1 MQERIAIWGTIL
13 RISLQERLVY
23 RGDFML
29 GTLMRFLPI
38 VTQIFLWL
46 AVFQAT
52 GGTGSTIAGYSFHQF
67 VAYYLLTMISRAF
80 SSMPGLSSG
89 LAEQIRDGDIKKY
102 LVQPVDPLEFL
113 LIGRVAHKIAYYVV
127 ALIPFILVFWWCR
140 EYFEG
145 WPSAMTMLA
154 FLATLVMSFL
164 LGFFME
170 ACLGLM
176 GFWFGEVSSL
186 VFVYML
192 VNFFLSGHMFPID
205 MLEKLGPIFGL
216 GITWADVVRALPF
229 QYLAYFP
236 AAVFLGKLQGWPLAI
251 GLLMQ
256 LGWTVAFIALAR
268 AMWYYGARQYS
279 AYGG

>member
-1 MQERIAIWGTIL
+1 
-13 RISLQERLVY
+13 
-23 RGDFML
+23 ML

-38 VTQIFLWL
+38 VTQVFLWL

-52 GGTGSTIAGYSFHQF
+52 GGTGGTIAGYSFRQF
-67 VAYYLLTMISRAF
+67 VSYYLLTMVSRAF

-113 LIGRVAHKIAYYVV
+113 LLGRISHKLAYYVV
-127 ALIPFILVFWWCR
+127 AFIPFALVFWWCS
-140 EYFEG
+140 EYFDG
-145 WPSAMTMLA
+145 WPDAITFMA
-154 FLATLVMSFL
+154 FLASLVMSFL

-205 MLEKLGPIFGL
+205 MLAFPIGGL
-216 GITWADVVRALPF
+216 GITWADIVRSLPF

-236 AAVFLGKLQGWPLAI
+236 SAVFLGKLQGEALAF

-256 LGWTVAFIALAR
+256 FTWTLAFIGLAR
-268 AMWYYGARQYS
+268 MMWHYGVRQYS